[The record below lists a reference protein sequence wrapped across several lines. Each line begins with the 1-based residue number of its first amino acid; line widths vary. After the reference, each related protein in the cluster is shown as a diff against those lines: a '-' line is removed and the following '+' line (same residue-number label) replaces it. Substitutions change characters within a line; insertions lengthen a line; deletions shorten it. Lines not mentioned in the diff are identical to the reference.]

1 MEISRVMNELNF
13 KIFMENIDR
22 DILSMNNKKVYQI
35 YRHGDHSVDNIVLM
49 AFITENYK
57 CSLTVSMFDGS
68 RFDLNTLSSYI
79 NFMGLST
86 FMERDDVNI
95 NMHTNIDNLSDGF
108 NMKVAQL
115 YTDIINNINSFI
127 SSDSK
132 FVDKYLTSDARYD
145 SKIYNILDD
154 MSVNHARAVI
164 QNKRF
169 TNPLHIRMNF
179 GHDTIV
185 LMPSVCSH
193 TIYEYKISMIYIRD
207 NNALIGSDY
216 IYSELLTL
224 DTHICNIY
232 RYIVHDHLYLDKQP
246 SLLVNDLVNKMLE
259 LKLEIEKEN

>member
-1 MEISRVMNELNF
+1 MNELNF
-13 KIFMENIDR
+13 KTFMENIDR
-22 DILSMNNKKVYQI
+22 DILSMNNKKVYHI

-49 AFITENYK
+49 AFVTENYK
-57 CSLTVSMFDGS
+57 CSLTVAMFDGS

-95 NMHTNIDNLSDGF
+95 NMYTNIDNLNNGF
-108 NMKVAQL
+108 TIKVARL

-127 SSDSK
+127 SSNSK
-132 FVDKYLTSDARYD
+132 FVDKYLTSNARYD
-145 SKIYNILDD
+145 GKIYNILDD

-185 LMPSVCSH
+185 LMPSVYSH
-193 TIYEYKISMIYIRD
+193 IDNSYKIAMLYIRD
-207 NNALIGSDY
+207 NDALIGSDY
-216 IYSELLTL
+216 MYSELLIMGKNIG
-224 DTHICNIY
+224 DIY
-232 RYIVHDHLYLDKQP
+232 RYVVRDHLYLDEQP
-246 SLLVNDLVNKMLE
+246 SLLVNDLVNKMVE
-259 LKLEIEKEN
+259 LKLEIEKGELV